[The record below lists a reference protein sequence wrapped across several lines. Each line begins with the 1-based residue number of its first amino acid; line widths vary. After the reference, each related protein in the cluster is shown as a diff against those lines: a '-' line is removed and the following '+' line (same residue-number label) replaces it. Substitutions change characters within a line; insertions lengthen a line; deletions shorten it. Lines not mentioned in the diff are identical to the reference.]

1 VCPCFIKRREERK
14 KKDKFYIYLGVT
26 HTHTPG
32 RSRVNPERQEEGK
45 SGHRRRAKGQNRA
58 GGEGNERTSR
68 TNLRGE
74 TDLTKTEHTPKP
86 HDTLRRSTGE
96 ELGTEWGLFCDGRE
110 TTKTINL
117 KRTQFQLQQVSC
129 VAPLRDRSQVAPKG
143 INSCSSSNELGARYV
158 QLHQKTIKGKKTTCK
173 RVPAWSIFHVAV
185 QMSLQK
191 LRKWKRN
198 SSCSSVQSHI
208 GEGACSAGSQGTVG
222 AAGHR
227 KKADEWKGQPFRFT

>member
-1 VCPCFIKRREERK
+1 M
-14 KKDKFYIYLGVT
+14 L
-26 HTHTPG
+26 HTHPAGAGSTLK
-32 RSRVNPERQEEGK
+32 GK
-45 SGHRRRAKGQNRA
+45 RKEKADTDDGQKARTGQ

-110 TTKTINL
+110 TTKTNNL

-129 VAPLRDRSQVAPKG
+129 VTPLRDRSQVAPKG

-158 QLHQKTIKGKKTTCK
+158 QPHQKTIKGKKTTCK

-227 KKADEWKGQPFRFT
+227 KKADEWKGQRFRFT